1 MLVRLRADDR
11 HGGDTVDSDVCDALR
26 ETAGGSD
33 QSSGGVSGGLADG
46 DDDDSALWNFEKYR
60 T

>member
-11 HGGDTVDSDVCDALR
+11 DGGDTVERDIRDLLLTESEVGASAGHSDI
-26 ETAGGSD
+26 
-33 QSSGGVSGGLADG
+33 SGDVATG

-60 T
+60 